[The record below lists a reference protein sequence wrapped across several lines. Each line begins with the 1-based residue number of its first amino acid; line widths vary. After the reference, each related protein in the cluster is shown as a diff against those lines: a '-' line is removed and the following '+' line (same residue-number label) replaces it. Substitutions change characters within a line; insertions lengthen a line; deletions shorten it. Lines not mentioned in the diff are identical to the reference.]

1 MLGPHPVRTVAPPSR
16 DVLVVGDLNL
26 DVLVAPVR
34 PFEPGTD
41 VPAVIRLAP
50 GGAGA
55 NVALGL
61 AQVGRSTTLV
71 GCIGADDSAGLTRHL
86 HAAGV
91 RLSLRV
97 LGDARTGTI
106 VAVIDPDGERSMAA
120 DRGANSYLSEAQL
133 SDAVIDNHRH
143 LHVSGYSMLDPRTGR
158 VARAAIGRAKRLGK
172 SVSVDPA
179 SVGPLLGYGAAR
191 FRTDI
196 TGVDLLLP
204 NSAEALGL
212 TGAVDIEQA
221 ARELAVQCTAVAVT
235 CGADGALWADSNGV
249 LRCPAVADPGTVRD
263 TTGAGDAFTAGLL
276 NAWLAGRGPTACL
289 MAGQQA
295 ASLVVTR
302 WGAQ

>member
-1 MLGPHPVRTVAPPSR
+1 MTTGATSNR
-16 DVLVVGDLNL
+16 DVLVVGDVNL

-41 VPAVIRLAP
+41 VPAAIRLAP

-61 AQVGRSTTLV
+61 ARLGRSTTLV
-71 GCIGADDSAGLTRHL
+71 GCIGADDSAVLTRHL
-86 HAAGV
+86 QTAGV
-91 RLSLRV
+91 ELSLRV
-97 LGDARTGTI
+97 LSDARTGTI
-106 VAVIDPDGERSMAA
+106 VAVVDSDGERSMAA
-120 DRGANSYLSEAQL
+120 DRGANSFLSEAQL
-133 SDAVIDNHRH
+133 GDAVIENHRH
-143 LHVSGYSMLDPRTGR
+143 LHVSGYSMLDPRTGH
-158 VARAAIGRAKRLGK
+158 VARAAIARAKRLGR

-204 NSAEALGL
+204 NSAEARGL
-212 TGAVDIEQA
+212 TGVVDIEQA
-221 ARELAVQCTAVAVT
+221 ARELALLCAAVAVT
-235 CGADGALWADSNGV
+235 CGADGALWADSDGV
-249 LRCPAVADPGTVRD
+249 LRCPAVAEPGTVRD

-276 NAWLAGRGPTACL
+276 NAWLAGQAPTGCL
-289 MAGQQA
+289 MAGQRA
-295 ASLVVTR
+295 AARVVTG

>member
-1 MLGPHPVRTVAPPSR
+1 MG
-16 DVLVVGDLNL
+16 DVNL

-41 VPAVIRLAP
+41 VPAAIRLAP

-61 AQVGRSTTLV
+61 ARLGRSTTLV
-71 GCIGADDSAGLTRHL
+71 GCIGADDSAVLTRHL
-86 HAAGV
+86 QTAGV
-91 RLSLRV
+91 ELSLRV
-97 LGDARTGTI
+97 LSDARTGTI
-106 VAVIDPDGERSMAA
+106 VAVVDSDGERSMAA
-120 DRGANSYLSEAQL
+120 DRGANSFLSEAQL
-133 SDAVIDNHRH
+133 GDAVIENHRH
-143 LHVSGYSMLDPRTGR
+143 LHVSGYSMLDPRTGH
-158 VARAAIGRAKRLGK
+158 VARAAIARAKRLGR

-204 NSAEALGL
+204 NSAEARGL
-212 TGAVDIEQA
+212 TGVVDIEQA
-221 ARELAVQCTAVAVT
+221 ARELALLCAAVAVT
-235 CGADGALWADSNGV
+235 CGADGALWADSDGV
-249 LRCPAVADPGTVRD
+249 LRCPAVAEPGTVRD

-276 NAWLAGRGPTACL
+276 TAWLAGRAPTGCL
-289 MAGQQA
+289 MAGQRA
-295 ASLVVTR
+295 AARVVTG